1 VPHLVKELADDQNS
15 VRYAAAFAL
24 GQLGAR
30 EANAELTK
38 QLDSKDAFL
47 RTISVWALAKINP
60 NDKAIVERAVKMLV
74 ASLKDENPRVR
85 ATAARGLHELNLP
98 SETIIPVFTEMLKD
112 KDPVVRGNVIDA
124 LTTLQ
129 EKITPGLSRGL
140 ENDETQSI
148 AVGVIR
154 RLGPKAK
161 ALVPALVKELSDAN
175 SDHRQEVGFALAAI
189 GPDAKEAV
197 PQLIKALQD
206 SEPKVQYT
214 ACYALGKIGP
224 GATDAI
230 AALQET
236 AKSSEDKFLKVTSLW
251 ALLKIKPTDAPLKA
265 LAMPL
270 LIKALE
276 ESDRDLVKV
285 EVANTLGEIG
295 PPAIVAIEALQKAAK
310 ESSSAEVR
318 EAATEAIKKIKPTK

>member
-1 VPHLVKELADDQNS
+1 LLQ
-15 VRYAAAFAL
+15 
-24 GQLGAR
+24 
-30 EANAELTK
+30 
-38 QLDSKDAFL
+38 
-47 RTISVWALAKINP
+47 
-60 NDKAIVERAVKMLV
+60 
-74 ASLKDENPRVR
+74 
-85 ATAARGLHELNLP
+85 
-98 SETIIPVFTEMLKD
+98 D

-140 ENDETQSI
+140 EKDETQSI

-161 ALVPALVKELSDAN
+161 GLVPALVKELSDADSN
-175 SDHRQEVGFALAAI
+175 HRQEVEFALAAI

-197 PQLIKALQD
+197 PQLIKALKD
-206 SEPKVQYT
+206 PEPKVQYT

-224 GATDAI
+224 GATDAV
-230 AALQET
+230 AALQES
-236 AKSSEDKFLKVTSLW
+236 AKTSEDKFLKVASLW
-251 ALLKIKPTDAPLKA
+251 ALLKIKPTDAPLKV

-295 PPAIVAIEALQKAAK
+295 PPAAIALKALQKVAK